1 MFLRTPVHDSRPKE
15 MSLVVIGTITV
26 MDRKRALH
34 ELMNIDIIRIHKTD
48 STSDANF
55 YGIIQC
61 VCVCVVE
68 MRA

>member
-34 ELMNIDIIRIHKTD
+34 ELMNIDIIRIPKGD
-48 STSDANF
+48 
-55 YGIIQC
+55 
-61 VCVCVVE
+61 
-68 MRA
+68 

>member
-34 ELMNIDIIRIHKTD
+34 ELMNIDIIRIPK
-48 STSDANF
+48 
-55 YGIIQC
+55 GIKRTQLKMPIFT
-61 VCVCVVE
+61 
-68 MRA
+68 A